1 MSYRQSIA
9 LTALFFAVAPMAA
22 FGQNAQTILP
32 YDSPA
37 ISLLRS
43 IYLEQGKDPL
53 SAAGPFSIGEL
64 RMMLDK
70 IDRST
75 LSPAGMRAY
84 DAILAAIQTKPA
96 AAPMALGFAAHPST
110 SLEGYF
116 HTNPDPAQTQ
126 WQDGYNQ
133 RLPMVAVPMDIW
145 IGDHIYGDF
154 DLALSQTH
162 DGVNPLLVPQ
172 NYLNWTTNLDLLDDE
187 IPRRAFVAAGGD
199 DWSFS
204 IGRDR
209 FSWGNGQTGD
219 LFLSDAPDFQD
230 FARLTLYWP
239 SIKYT
244 ALWIMLYYN
253 LDNYRSPIWGSDG
266 GNTVT
271 TNDTYPRNLFVH
283 RLDFAFF
290 NRLSFGVSEGILI
303 GGIQPDL
310 VYFNPLIIFHDLFRW
325 GHASTIFSIDAS
337 YNPWKYFELYGQV
350 ASNKITVPYE
360 LLRYGGA
367 AATQPD
373 STAYLGG
380 LRARIPI
387 WQGYLDTGGEAVLV
401 GPWMYLRENQ
411 LISDEWWRWTNSNV
425 AGSPQW
431 VSAPLGY
438 FTGPDAVVYSAW
450 VGYDVP
456 GMFTVGL
463 DYQNIAQ
470 GQQTFDTTYSEGA
483 AAIALQAPSG
493 IPEYRNIIHL
503 NGSVDVFPFL
513 RVATDL
519 YWIWV
524 SNFSHVSGAQ
534 MSDFQA
540 TVSLTAHT
548 NW

>member
-1 MSYRQSIA
+1 MLHRRLIVSA
-9 LTALFFAVAPMAA
+9 ALFFAATLAV

-43 IYLEQGKDPL
+43 IYLEQGKDTL
-53 SAAGPFSIGEL
+53 STAGPFSIGEL

-70 IDRST
+70 IDRSK

-84 DAILAAIQTKPA
+84 DSILAAIQTKPA
-96 AAPMALGFAAHPST
+96 SAPMALGFAAHPAT

-116 HTNPDPAQTQ
+116 HTNQDPTQTQ

-133 RLPMVAVPMDIW
+133 RLPMISIPMDIW

-154 DLALSQTH
+154 DLTLSQTH
-162 DGVNPLLVPQ
+162 DGVDPLLVPQ
-172 NYLNWTTNLDLLDDE
+172 NYFNWTTNLDLLDDE

-209 FSWGNGQTGD
+209 FSWGNGQTGN

-244 ALWIMLYYN
+244 ALWIMLNYG
-253 LDNYRSPIWGSDG
+253 LDPNYRSPITGTDG
-266 GNTVT
+266 GNTDVGSS
-271 TNDTYPRNLFVH
+271 YPRNLFVH

-290 NRLSFGVSEGILI
+290 DRLSLSASEGILI
-303 GGIQPDL
+303 GGVEPDL

-325 GHASTIFSIDAS
+325 GHASTIVSVDAS
-337 YNPWKYFELYGQV
+337 YDPWKYVELYGQV
-350 ASNKITVPYE
+350 ASNKITIPWE
-360 LLRYGGA
+360 ISRYGVA
-367 AATQPD
+367 ASDQPD
-373 STAYLGG
+373 STAFLGG
-380 LRARIPI
+380 VRARVPV
-387 WQGYLDTGGEAVLV
+387 WQGYIDAGGEAVNV
-401 GPWMYLRENQ
+401 GPWMYLRENM
-411 LISDEWWRWTNSNV
+411 LISDEWWRWMNSNV

-450 VGYDVP
+450 AGYDVP
-456 GMFTVGL
+456 GSFTAGIDWQL
-463 DYQNIAQ
+463 IEQ

-483 AAIALQAPSG
+483 DAVALQAPSG
-493 IPEYRNIIHL
+493 HSRVPEHHSPERVGRPLSLPSPFDRIST
-503 NGSVDVFPFL
+503 GS
-513 RVATDL
+513 
-519 YWIWV
+519 
-524 SNFSHVSGAQ
+524 G
-534 MSDFQA
+534 
-540 TVSLTAHT
+540 LTT
-548 NW
+548 SPT